1 MFNHYFI
8 DSQQTVKTMDVST
21 DVTETSINSE

>member
-8 DSQQTVKTMDVST
+8 GSQQTIKKKDVST
-21 DVTETSINSE
+21 DVTETSTNSE

>member
-8 DSQQTVKTMDVST
+8 DSQQTIKTMNVSI
-21 DVTETSINSE
+21 DVTETSNNSE